1 MCGKCAVYAEGTRGC
16 AERTRFAGGQGFA
29 RNELG
34 LRGRTGICAEG
45 TLPAR
50 REMSKKLSEAGED
63 GRKPLTNA
71 LFRGII
77 LQKSSL
83 FIAVFAFFARKR
95 KKEGA
100 FLR

>member
-1 MCGKCAVYAEGTRGC
+1 MCGKCAVCAEETRGC
-16 AERTRFAGGQGFA
+16 AESAWFA
-29 RNELG
+29 RDRD
-34 LRGRTGICAEG
+34 LRGVNSVCGRTGICAEE

-50 REMSKKLSEAGED
+50 REMSKKLSETGED

>member
-1 MCGKCAVYAEGTRGC
+1 MRKVRGLRGGHAGLRGKCAVC
-16 AERTRFAGGQGFA
+16 DGQGFA
-29 RNELG
+29 RSKLG

-83 FIAVFAFFARKR
+83 FIAVFAFFARER

>member
-1 MCGKCAVYAEGTRGC
+1 MRGKCAVC
-16 AERTRFAGGQGFA
+16 AGGQGFA
-29 RNELG
+29 RRELG
-34 LRGRTGICAEG
+34 LRGRTEICAEG

-50 REMSKKLSEAGED
+50 REMSKKLSETGED

-83 FIAVFAFFARKR
+83 FIAVFAFFARER

>member
-1 MCGKCAVYAEGTRGC
+1 MCGKCMVYAEGAWVC
-16 AERTRFAGGQGFA
+16 AESARFTRRKRGFV
-29 RNELG
+29 RKVRG
-34 LRGRTGICAEG
+34 LRGTGICAEG

-50 REMSKKLSEAGED
+50 RELSKKLSEAGED

>member
-1 MCGKCAVYAEGTRGC
+1 MRKA
-16 AERTRFAGGQGFA
+16 
-29 RNELG
+29 LG
-34 LRGRTGICAEG
+34 LRGGHAGLRGSMDLRGVNSVCGRTGFCAEG

-50 REMSKKLSEAGED
+50 RELSKKLSEAGED

-95 KKEGA
+95 RKEGA

>member
-1 MCGKCAVYAEGTRGC
+1 MCEKCAVCE
-16 AERTRFAGGQGFA
+16 EQGFA
-29 RNELG
+29 RSELG
-34 LRGRTGICAEG
+34 LRGRTGICAEE

>member
-1 MCGKCAVYAEGTRGC
+1 MLK
-16 AERTRFAGGQGFA
+16 
-29 RNELG
+29 
-34 LRGRTGICAEG
+34 
-45 TLPAR
+45 TLDTI
-50 REMSKKLSEAGED
+50 D

-83 FIAVFAFFARKR
+83 VIAVFAFFARKR
-95 KKEGA
+95 KQEGA

>member
-1 MCGKCAVYAEGTRGC
+1 MRKMR
-16 AERTRFAGGQGFA
+16 
-29 RNELG
+29 G
-34 LRGRTGICAEG
+34 LRGENAGLCGVNSVCGRTGICAEG

-83 FIAVFAFFARKR
+83 VIAVFAFFARKR